1 MNNPQK
7 ALVHSTGWL
16 RRYWIIGA
24 AALVLI
30 MLAVGAPSW
39 AAPVLRP
46 LNQTVPRPTP
56 TSGGDPL
63 ATATPRAGDDEDG
76 GESGEG
82 GDAGQPLDPG
92 APALPGLPPQ
102 SESGSTP
109 TAPARTATVD
119 TATLNVREG
128 PGTDF
133 GVLGSLTAG
142 AEVTVLARND
152 DGSWWVI
159 CCVPDTPTQGWVNAQ
174 LLTPSFDRTQ
184 AQTLLPLFGAQAAAP
199 PAAPAAASAALTT
212 AASTSAG
219 QAELPL
225 AVDFQLDPPFVW
237 QGATATL
244 EIRVL
249 NPNQVEVGDV
259 ELSDELPA
267 ALTLL
272 EAAAGDGGTVEQITT
287 STGNPLLLFNWTA
300 IPAGGAVSAQLQF
313 EVAGDLADG
322 AVIDNLVGVRA
333 NNAAYGAGAFTI
345 GMPPVALPA
354 FE

>member
-7 ALVHSTGWL
+7 VLVRSAGRL
-16 RRYWIIGA
+16 RRHWIIGSV
-24 AALVLI
+24 ALILFV
-30 MLAVGAPSW
+30 LAVGAPSW

-56 TSGGDPL
+56 TSSGDPL

-76 GESGEG
+76 DESVEE
-82 GDAGQPLDPG
+82 GDAGQPLNPG

-102 SESGSTP
+102 SENVSTP

-133 GVLGSLTAG
+133 DVLGSLVAG
-142 AEVTVLARND
+142 AQVTVLARND
-152 DGSWWVI
+152 DNSWWYI
-159 CCVPDTPTQGWVNAQ
+159 CCVPNTTTQGWASAQ
-174 LLTPSFDRTQ
+174 LLTPSFERAQ
-184 AQTLLPLFGAQAAAP
+184 AQSLLPLFGAQASAP
-199 PAAPAAASAALTT
+199 AAAPAAASV
-212 AASTSAG
+212 ASSSAG

-225 AVDFQLDPPFVW
+225 TVDFRLDPPFVW
-237 QGATATL
+237 QGLTATL

-249 NPNQVEVGDV
+249 NPNPVEVGDV

-267 ALTLL
+267 ALSLMEVT
-272 EAAAGDGGTVEQITT
+272 AGDGGTVEQITT
-287 STGNPLLLFNWTA
+287 SSGNPLLLFNWTA

-333 NNAAYGAGAFTI
+333 DNAAYGSGAFTI
-345 GMPPVALPA
+345 GMPPVAMPA
-354 FE
+354 FQ